1 MTSSQWLCPTV
12 EDLPHCLA
20 PSSFL
25 LSAPLFLWKSL
36 CSLRALVVTGHTAT
50 EGLSGRHSLFKL
62 PSEFLNPK
70 FRGIMNFPAFFCFF
84 FLLCTC
90 VLPQST
96 LFGHRMYF
104 FPFFP
109 VPFGRGVRQIDHPKN
124 QSRLILCFP
133 TNFQRFFTS
142 QRSGGTKATGVL
154 PTWP

>member
-1 MTSSQWLCPTV
+1 MTSSQWLCPAV
-12 EDLPHCLA
+12 EGLPHCLA

-90 VLPQST
+90 VLPPST

-109 VPFGRGVRQIDHPKN
+109 VPFGRGVRQIIKCLWNPSVPQTAGLNVD
-124 QSRLILCFP
+124 
-133 TNFQRFFTS
+133 QRESLLVPF
-142 QRSGGTKATGVL
+142 
-154 PTWP
+154 